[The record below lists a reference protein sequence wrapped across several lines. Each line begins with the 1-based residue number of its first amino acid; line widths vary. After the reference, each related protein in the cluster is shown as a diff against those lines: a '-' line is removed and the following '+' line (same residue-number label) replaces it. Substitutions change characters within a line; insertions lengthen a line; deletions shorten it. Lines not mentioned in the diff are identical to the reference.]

1 MGWQDYPMVINPTG
15 KPKPPTDLP
24 QDRIEEGKRR
34 RKIEEL
40 LEEKRLENELD
51 SYGEE

>member
-15 KPKPPTDLP
+15 KPKPGPLDP
-24 QDRIEEGKRR
+24 EKIEEGKRR

-40 LEEKRLENELD
+40 LEEKRQENELD
-51 SYGEE
+51 NYGEE